1 MTKKAEVTEQ
11 PVVAFKGFDKNLVC
25 HPPSGKRVQYEVGQ
39 SYEHKGSVVRCAEGG
54 FHACENP
61 LDVFGYYAPG
71 ESRFCIVE
79 MSGEIA
85 RDDEDTKI
93 AAGKIHV
100 KAELMLPDLI
110 GRAFAYVVSKCN
122 PATSKHTDEDRS
134 ASSATGYSSASSA
147 TGYRSASSATG
158 YRSASSATGYRS
170 ASSATGDSSAS
181 SATGDRSASSATG
194 DRSASSA
201 TGDRSAS
208 SATGYSSASSA
219 TGYSS
224 ASSATGDSSASSA
237 TGYSS
242 ASMTTGWASRSEIAP
257 ADKPQHA
264 VAIAVGGES
273 RARAP
278 QESAIVLAYR
288 NERGELLHIRASK
301 VGENG
306 VKPDTWYT
314 LDANGEF
321 VEAQDA

>member
-208 SATGYSSASSA
+208 SATGYSSAS
-219 TGYSS
+219 
-224 ASSATGDSSASSA
+224 
-237 TGYSS
+237 
-242 ASMTTGWASRSEIAP
+242 MTTGWASRSEIAP